1 MVAGGAL
8 PVQCGDVSKMDH
20 ELKLEDLGYGGF
32 FESGR
37 GADELPVARVI
48 AEYKEAYRV
57 KNTDGEYLAKV
68 TGKHM
73 FHALSRED
81 YPAVGDWVTMT
92 DLGDQRAVIHRVLPR
107 QTLIKRKSSGKNEI
121 QIIATNIDAA
131 FAIESVDRD
140 FNLNRLE
147 RYLAII
153 KDGGIAPVILL
164 NKVDLISKDELAS
177 KISQIANRFG
187 GIDLIVTSTLTCEGL
202 DTLKASIA
210 KGKTYCFLGSSG
222 VGKSSLINELIGNDV
237 IKTNAISLRAGR
249 GRHTTTGREM
259 YFLENGGI
267 VIDNPGMREVG
278 MTEVGDGINSLF
290 DEINALAQT
299 CKYVDCTHIHEPGC
313 AVLAALGSGQL
324 DDDQYRNYLNL
335 KKEADYYEM
344 TVLEKRQKDSE
355 FGKFVKKA
363 KDQLRRRGHK
373 DY

>member
-1 MVAGGAL
+1 
-8 PVQCGDVSKMDH
+8 MDR

-32 FESGR
+32 FEFGR
-37 GADELPVARVI
+37 GADGIPVARVI

-57 KNTDGEYLAKV
+57 KNTEGEYRAKI

-81 YPAVGDWVTMT
+81 YPAVGDWVTIT
-92 DLGDQRAVIHRVLPR
+92 ELGDERAVIHRVLPR

-140 FNLNRLE
+140 FSLNRLE

-153 KDGGIAPVILL
+153 KDGGITPVILL

-177 KISQIANRFG
+177 KLNQIATRFG
-187 GIDLIVTSTLTCEGL
+187 GIDIIVTSTLTREGL
-202 DTLKASIA
+202 DGLKASIA
-210 KGKTYCFLGSSG
+210 TGKTYCFLGSSG
-222 VGKSSLINELIGNDV
+222 VGKSSLINELIGKDV
-237 IKTNAISLRAGR
+237 IKTSAISLRADR

-259 YFLENGGI
+259 YFLEDGGI

-278 MTEVGDGINSLF
+278 MTQVGDGINSLF
-290 DEINALAQT
+290 DAITSLAQT
-299 CKYVDCTHIHEPGC
+299 CKYADCTHIHEPGC
-313 AVLAALGSGQL
+313 AVLSALQSGQL

-335 KKEADYYEM
+335 KKEAEYYEM
-344 TVLEKRQKDSE
+344 TELEKRQKDGE

-363 KDQLRRRGHK
+363 KDQLKRRGHK